1 MADLTPDQIRSAQD
15 VSKKR
20 ARDLADELGISEAAL
35 VAARVG
41 MGVTKIEAHPNT
53 LIPQVEALGPVM
65 ALTRNVSCVIE
76 KVGPYVDY
84 RPGDHAGMIFSETID
99 LRMFPSRWVHA
110 FAVEQET
117 EAGPKR
123 SLQIFD
129 AAGDAVHKI
138 HLRPESNH
146 DAWPDLVETLALGDD
161 SQSLELSARQPVEG
175 PKINPEKAEALR
187 AEWDKMTDTHQ
198 FMRICSKL
206 KINRLG
212 AYHMAG
218 APYARKLSVDAAN
231 DMLEKVQ
238 ASGIEFMFFVG
249 NMGCIEIHTG
259 PIGRLQRIGPWQNIL
274 DPGFDMHLRLDHI
287 AEVWAVSKPS
297 KRGPVVSVEA
307 FDAEGMVIFQAFGVG
322 FEGRN
327 SRPQWNDIV
336 HTLEPLKDEVVA

>member
-1 MADLTPDQIRSAQD
+1 MAELTPAQIRDAQD
-15 VSKKR
+15 ESKKR
-20 ARDLADELGISEAAL
+20 ARDLADDLGISEAAL

-41 MGVTKIEAHPNT
+41 VGVTRIKAHPNV
-53 LIPQVEALGPVM
+53 LIPQVETLGPVM
-65 ALTRNVSCVIE
+65 ALTRNTSCVIE

-84 RPGDHAGMIFSETID
+84 RPGDHASMIFSETID
-99 LRMFPSRWVHA
+99 LRMFPGRWKYA

-123 SLQIFD
+123 SIQVFD
-129 AAGDAVHKI
+129 GAGDAVHKI

-146 DAWPDLVETLALGDD
+146 DVWAELVSTLSTGEMG
-161 SQSLELSARQPVEG
+161 QELELTERQPVEG
-175 PKINPEKAEALR
+175 PKINLDKVQDLR
-187 AEWDKMTDTHQ
+187 SEWDKMTDTHQ

-218 APYARKLSVDAAN
+218 APYAKRLTIDAAN

-238 ASGIEFMFFVG
+238 AAGIEFMFFVG

-259 PIGRLQRIGPWQNIL
+259 PIGRLQRMGPWQNIL

-287 AEVWAVSKPS
+287 AEVWAVSKPT
-297 KRGPVVSVEA
+297 KRGPAVSIEA

-322 FEGRN
+322 FEGRD
-327 SRPQWNDIV
+327 SRAAWNDIV
-336 HTLEPLKDEVVA
+336 ETLDVLEEEVTA